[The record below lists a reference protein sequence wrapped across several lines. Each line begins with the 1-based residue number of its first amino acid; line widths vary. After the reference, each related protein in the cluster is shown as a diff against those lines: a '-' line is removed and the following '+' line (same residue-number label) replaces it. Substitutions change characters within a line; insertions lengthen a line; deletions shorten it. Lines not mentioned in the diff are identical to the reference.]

1 MLSYLK
7 KSELKNTIHRHE
19 SQGKELS
26 DEELAMIVGGV
37 NSTPVAPEQGPNPS
51 ANLTSSQQ
59 LNRTGYA
66 IGG

>member
-1 MLSYLK
+1 MLSHLK
-7 KSELKNTIHRHE
+7 KFEMKNNIHRQE

-37 NSTPVAPEQGPNPS
+37 NSTPVASEQEPNPS
-51 ANLTSSQQ
+51 SHLTSSQQ
-59 LNRTGYA
+59 LNKTGYA

>member
-1 MLSYLK
+1 MLNYLK
-7 KSELKNTIHRHE
+7 KFEMKNTIHRQK

-26 DEELAMIVGGV
+26 DDELAMIVGGV